1 MGISMAV
8 LMTTDAQLR
17 RFERETD
24 ELEDLLDRTISRDSD
39 DLCLLLDYWDALH
52 FMLTDQGRN
61 TELPLAALKTGEVSY
76 SDLSD
81 PAHAIYSGTTKA
93 FSRCLQEL
101 ASSTL
106 RQRFDLSKMPDGGAR
121 VQTMYPSP
129 RGILGRIWAI
139 GSYTDKNFEEL
150 MTFLRDLR
158 EFVVR
163 AAEQNKGLIFCR
175 FEDW

>member
-1 MGISMAV
+1 MGISISV
-8 LMTTDAQLR
+8 LMATDDQI
-17 RFERETD
+17 REFKA
-24 ELEDLLDRTISRDSD
+24 EPSRLENLLDRTISRDSD
-39 DLCLLLDYWDALH
+39 DLCRLLDYWDALH

-106 RQRFDLSKMPDGGAR
+106 RQRFDLSKMADGGAR
-121 VQTMYPSP
+121 VRTMYPSP
-129 RGILGRIWAI
+129 RGILGRIWAN
-139 GSYTDKNFEEL
+139 GSYTDETFEEL

-158 EFVVR
+158 EFVVQ